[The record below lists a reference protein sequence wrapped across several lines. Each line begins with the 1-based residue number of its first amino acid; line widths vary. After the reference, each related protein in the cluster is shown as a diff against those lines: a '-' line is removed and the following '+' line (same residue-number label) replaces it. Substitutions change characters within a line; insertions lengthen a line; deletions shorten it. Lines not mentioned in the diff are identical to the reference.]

1 MNIVV
6 DLFVL
11 FGLLAILWAIIGGG
25 SAPARA
31 GAATFGVLALTIA
44 AILGAGRE
52 DDYRRRDW

>member
-11 FGLLAILWAIIGGG
+11 FGLAAILWAIIGGG

-44 AILGAGRE
+44 AILGAGQ
-52 DDYRRRDW
+52 DDRRRDY

>member
-1 MNIVV
+1 MNIVI
-6 DLFVL
+6 DLFVAAGL
-11 FGLLAILWAIIGGG
+11 FALLWAIIGGG

-31 GAATFGVLALTIA
+31 GAATFGVLLTIA

>member
-11 FGLLAILWAIIGGG
+11 FGLFAILWAIIGGG

-31 GAATFGVLALTIA
+31 GAATFGALALTIA
-44 AILGAGRE
+44 PILGAGAE
-52 DDYRRRDW
+52 DDRRRDW

>member
-1 MNIVV
+1 MNIII

-25 SAPARA
+25 SAGARA

-44 AILGAGRE
+44 AILGAGQ
-52 DDYRRRDW
+52 DDRYHRDY

>member
-52 DDYRRRDW
+52 DDRRRDW